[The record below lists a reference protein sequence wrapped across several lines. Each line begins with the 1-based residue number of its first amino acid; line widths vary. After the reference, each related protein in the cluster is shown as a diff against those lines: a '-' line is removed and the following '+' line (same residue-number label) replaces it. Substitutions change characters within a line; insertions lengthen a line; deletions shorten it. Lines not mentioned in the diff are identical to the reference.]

1 MLTGIAAVPAPTSHS
16 PQLSVT
22 IYRPNQSNPE
32 PGIPGQAARAG
43 QPPPLSSH
51 TTPRA
56 SEATSRRPTAS
67 APSAKCPPALR
78 IATKA

>member
-1 MLTGIAAVPAPTSHS
+1 MLTGIAAVPASTSRS

-43 QPPPLSSH
+43 QPPSLSSH
-51 TTPRA
+51 HAEGEQGHKQVPGRQAETQA
-56 SEATSRRPTAS
+56 GAEIE
-67 APSAKCPPALR
+67 L
-78 IATKA
+78 